1 VEANEMH
8 QIIEAVYDNGEFFLE
23 ELPPIRK
30 ARVFITFVQELE
42 DNIKEKTKFPTKKLG
57 KIKNLER
64 GDFYGEFLSDRY
76 Y

>member
-1 VEANEMH
+1 MH
-8 QIIEAVYDNGEFFLE
+8 QTIEAVYDNGEFFLE

-30 ARVFITFVQELE
+30 ARVFITFVQEMQEIE
-42 DNIKEKTKFPTKKLG
+42 DDIKGKIKFPTKKLG

-76 Y
+76 